1 MLLASALSLSSL
13 PALAQATPE
22 RMSDKEVKALI
33 EQVDNTRDKFEGNL
47 DGKLKDSTLRSATGE
62 VKVSAALQDYQDN
75 VKKLMDRFTEDYSA
89 SAEVATVLKQA
100 ANIEKFMKDNP
111 SVTKGRSEWEHHVT
125 DLKRLAGVYATTFP
139 VPEGAGVRRMND
151 KEVAGLINDIATAA
165 DHIKSVYDDMPVAS
179 LPKADKEAGK
189 KDLELLE
196 KRAETA
202 KSRIEDHKPAT
213 AEVRQVVAQVAVVQK
228 FIGAHPDPKVA
239 TNWETAHTALGKLQQ
254 AFGLTK

>member
-1 MLLASALSLSSL
+1 
-13 PALAQATPE
+13 
-22 RMSDKEVKALI
+22 
-33 EQVDNTRDKFEGNL
+33 
-47 DGKLKDSTLRSATGE
+47 
-62 VKVSAALQDYQDN
+62 
-75 VKKLMDRFTEDYSA
+75 
-89 SAEVATVLKQA
+89 VATVLKQA